1 MRKVLFAHGLESS
14 PKGTKATYLAERFG
28 AMSPEL
34 FEFGL
39 EKQVETI
46 VDALKKDAPMVLIG
60 SSLGGLAALGAANQC
75 PEKIA
80 HLILLAPAVGTGSN
94 EDAFREAEQKRP
106 GLRREV
112 LRFSSLA
119 IPGSLP
125 STIIHGLRDTVV
137 RAADVLEL
145 GHRSP
150 SARLIMIPDDHPLR
164 ASKELI
170 IKIVERV
177 ANDRD
182 ALVG

>member
-28 AMSPEL
+28 AVSPAL

-39 EKQVETI
+39 EKQVQTI
-46 VDALKKDAPMVLIG
+46 VDALRSDEPMVLIG

-75 PEKIA
+75 PEQIA
-80 HLILLAPAVGTGSN
+80 HLVLLAPAVGTGRN
-94 EDAFREAEQKRP
+94 KEAFREAEQKRT
-106 GLRREV
+106 GLRSEV

-125 STIIHGLRDTVV
+125 ATIIHGLRDDVV
-137 RAADVLEL
+137 RAIDVLEL
-145 GHRSP
+145 GRRSP

-164 ASKELI
+164 ESKELI
-170 IKIVERV
+170 IKVVERV
-177 ANDRD
+177 ANDQD
-182 ALVG
+182 ALGL